1 MHTAKDVDYCIT
13 GFRMKNKDE
22 LSNDLEEIMDQSDFK
37 TISRIFS
44 GINVFQ
50 ENMDEVSQEEEEKD
64 DKESVNSSTS
74 LTNEKRHD
82 KFISGKFRKQMKDL
96 MSELN
101 SCNVSFIRCIKP
113 NEEKRKNFFV
123 PQLAL
128 CQIRYL
134 GVLESIKI
142 RKDSYPI
149 RKFYKNFYE
158 KYAELDQ
165 ETAKTSFLDF

>member
-1 MHTAKDVDYCIT
+1 
-13 GFRMKNKDE
+13 MKNKDE

-113 NEEKRKNFFV
+113 NE
-123 PQLAL
+123 
-128 CQIRYL
+128 
-134 GVLESIKI
+134 
-142 RKDSYPI
+142 
-149 RKFYKNFYE
+149 
-158 KYAELDQ
+158 
-165 ETAKTSFLDF
+165 